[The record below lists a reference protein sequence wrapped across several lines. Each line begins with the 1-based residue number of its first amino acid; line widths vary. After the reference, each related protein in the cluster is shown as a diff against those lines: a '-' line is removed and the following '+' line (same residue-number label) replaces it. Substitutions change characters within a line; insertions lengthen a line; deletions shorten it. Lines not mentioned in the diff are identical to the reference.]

1 MTCGFIRINASLNK
15 NETSAALTLLLG
27 ILIALSALGT
37 DLYVPALPDVA
48 ASFASPVSAAQLTVT
63 TYFLGLAV
71 GQLSWGP
78 LSDRYGRRPVLLAAL
93 GLMLAVTAAAP
104 FMPSI
109 GALIGARLVQ
119 GLGMS
124 GGVVVA
130 RSIVRDLHAHE
141 QAARLLARMMIVF
154 SIVPI
159 AAPVCGA
166 LLTGHAGWRAIFWT
180 YTLVAAGLLVAVA
193 TGLRETAPAERR
205 SAHPADIARAL
216 GRILGDRRFQAPLLV
231 FLSCQMGIL
240 AWVASSAFTL
250 AHMGVAVDAYGW
262 MFAGVMLGQ
271 ITGAWAASRFV
282 LRFGSARLVRSGTW
296 IALAGGIAA
305 ATLAWTGAQHWLAL
319 VAPFGV
325 LLFGTALVLPS
336 ATSLALSP
344 FPQAAGS
351 ASSLLGAI
359 GFTAGAALSTLLGA
373 LFDGT
378 ARPMASAAALAAL
391 AAFAFERRLARGSR

>member
-1 MTCGFIRINASLNK
+1 LNNK
-15 NETSAALTLLLG
+15 ETSAALTLLLG

-48 ASFASPVSAAQLTVT
+48 ASFASPVSAVQLTLT
-63 TYFLGLAV
+63 TYFLGLAA
-71 GQLSWGP
+71 GQLIWGP

-104 FMPSI
+104 FVPSI
-109 GALIGARLVQ
+109 EALIAARLAQ

-141 QAARLLARMMIVF
+141 QAARLLARMMVVF

-159 AAPVCGA
+159 AAPVSGA
-166 LLTGHAGWRAIFWT
+166 LLTTHAGWRAIFWT
-180 YTLVAAGLLVAVA
+180 FALIACGLIVAVA
-193 TGLRETAPAERR
+193 AGLRETAPAERR
-205 SAHPADIARAL
+205 SAHPAQIARGL
-216 GRILGDRRFQAPLLV
+216 GAILSDRRFQAPLLV
-231 FLSCQMGIL
+231 FLCCQMAIL

-250 AHMGVAVDAYGW
+250 AHMGVPVDAYGW

-271 ITGAWAASRFV
+271 IAGAWVTSRFV
-282 LRFGSARLVRSGTW
+282 LRLGSARLMRGGSWLVLGGGLTVA
-296 IALAGGIAA
+296 ALAWA
-305 ATLAWTGAQHWLAL
+305 GADHWLAL
-319 VAPFGV
+319 VAPFAV
-325 LLFGTALVLPS
+325 LLFGTALILPS
-336 ATSLALSP
+336 ATALALSP

-351 ASSLLGAI
+351 ASSLIGAV
-359 GFTAGAALSTLLGA
+359 GFTAGAILSTLLGA

-378 ARPMASAAALAAL
+378 PRPMATAAALASL
-391 AAFAFERRLARGSR
+391 AAFAFERRLARGKR

>member
-1 MTCGFIRINASLNK
+1 MNNNDTCLAK

-48 ASFASPVSAAQLTVT
+48 ASFASPVSAVQLTLT

-71 GQLSWGP
+71 GQLIWGP
-78 LSDRYGRRPVLLAAL
+78 LSDRHGRRPVLLCAL
-93 GLMLAVTAAAP
+93 GIMLAVTAAAP

-109 GALIGARLVQ
+109 GALIAARLVQ

-141 QAARLLARMMIVF
+141 QAARLLARMLIVF
-154 SIVPI
+154 SVVPI
-159 AAPVCGA
+159 AAPISGA
-166 LLTGHAGWRAIFWT
+166 LLTAHAGWRAIFWT
-180 YTLVAAGLLVAVA
+180 YVLIAAGLLVAVA
-193 TGLRETAPAERR
+193 AGLRETAPAERR
-205 SAHPADIARAL
+205 SAHPAEIARGLRA
-216 GRILGDRRFQAPLLV
+216 IVSDRRFQAPLLV

-250 AHMGVAVDAYGW
+250 AQMGVAIDAYGW

-271 ITGAWAASRFV
+271 IAGAWVASRFV
-282 LRFGSARLVRSGTW
+282 LRIGSARLVRAGTW
-296 IALAGGIAA
+296 LVLAGGFAA
-305 ATLAWTGAQHWLAL
+305 AVFAWAGAQHWAAMVGPFAL
-319 VAPFGV
+319 
-325 LLFGTALVLPS
+325 LLFGSALVIPS
-336 ATSLALSP
+336 ATALALSP
-344 FPQAAGS
+344 FPQSAGAA
-351 ASSLLGAI
+351 ASLIGAI
-359 GFTAGAALSTLLGA
+359 GFALGAALSTLLGA

-378 ARPMASAAALAAL
+378 ARPMASVAALSGL
-391 AAFAFERRLARGSR
+391 AAFAFERLLAHGKRHGER

>member
-1 MTCGFIRINASLNK
+1 LKNK
-15 NETSAALTLLLG
+15 ETSAALTLLLG
-27 ILIALSALGT
+27 ALIGLSALGT

-48 ASFASPVSAAQLTVT
+48 ASFGSPVSAVQLTLT
-63 TYFLGLAV
+63 TYFLGLAI
-71 GQLSWGP
+71 GQLIWGP

-93 GLMLAVTAAAP
+93 GLMLVVTAASP

-109 GALIGARLVQ
+109 GALIAARLVQ

-159 AAPVCGA
+159 AAPVSGA
-166 LLTGHAGWRAIFWT
+166 LLTAHAGWRAIFWT
-180 YTLVAAGLLVAVA
+180 FALIACGLLVVVA
-193 TGLRETAPAERR
+193 AGLRETAPAERR
-205 SAHPADIARAL
+205 SAHPADIARGL
-216 GRILGDRRFQAPLLV
+216 GVILSDARFRGPLLV

-250 AHMGVAVDAYGW
+250 AHMGVAIDAYGW

-271 ITGAWAASRFV
+271 IAGAWVASRFV
-282 LRFGSARLVRSGTW
+282 LHLGSARLMRGGSWLVLGGGLAVA
-296 IALAGGIAA
+296 ALAWG
-305 ATLAWTGAQHWLAL
+305 GAQHWLAL
-319 VAPFGV
+319 VVPFAV
-325 LLFGTALVLPS
+325 LLFGTALILPS
-336 ATSLALSP
+336 ATALALSP
-344 FPQAAGS
+344 FPQAAGA
-351 ASSLLGAI
+351 ASSLIGAI
-359 GFTAGAALSTLLGA
+359 GFTAGAALSSLLGA

-378 ARPMASAAALAAL
+378 ARPMASAAALAGL
-391 AAFAFERRLARGSR
+391 AAFGFERMLAHGKR

>member
-1 MTCGFIRINASLNK
+1 MNNK
-15 NETSAALTLLLG
+15 ETSAALTLLLG
-27 ILIALSALGT
+27 VLIALSALGT

-48 ASFASPVSAAQLTVT
+48 ASFASPVSAVQLTLT

-71 GQLSWGP
+71 GQLIWGP

-109 GALIGARLVQ
+109 GALVAARLVQ

-141 QAARLLARMMIVF
+141 QAARLLARMMVVF

-159 AAPVCGA
+159 AAPVSGA
-166 LLTGHAGWRAIFWT
+166 LLTAHAGWRAIFWT
-180 YTLVAAGLLVAVA
+180 YVLIAAGLLVAVA
-193 TGLRETAPAERR
+193 AGLRETAPAERR
-205 SAHPADIARAL
+205 SAHPAQIARGL
-216 GRILGDRRFQAPLLV
+216 GRILSDRRFQAPLLV

-250 AHMGVAVDAYGW
+250 AHMGVALDAYGW

-271 ITGAWAASRFV
+271 IAGAWVASRFV
-282 LRFGSARLVRSGTW
+282 LRLGSARLMRGGSFLVLGGG
-296 IALAGGIAA
+296 LAVAA
-305 ATLAWTGAQHWLAL
+305 FAWAGAEHWLAL
-319 VAPFGV
+319 VAPFAV
-325 LLFGTALVLPS
+325 LLFGTALILPS
-336 ATSLALSP
+336 ATALALSP
-344 FPQAAGS
+344 FPQAAGA
-351 ASSLLGAI
+351 ASSLIGAI
-359 GFTAGAALSTLLGA
+359 GFTAGALLSTLLGA

-378 ARPMASAAALAAL
+378 ARPMATAAALASL
-391 AAFAFERRLARGSR
+391 AAFAFERSLARGKR

>member
-1 MTCGFIRINASLNK
+1 LDK

-27 ILIALSALGT
+27 VLIALSALGT

-48 ASFASPVSAAQLTVT
+48 ASFASPVSAVQLTLT
-63 TYFLGLAV
+63 TFFLGLAI
-71 GQLSWGP
+71 GQLIWGP

-109 GALIGARLVQ
+109 GALVAARLVQ

-159 AAPVCGA
+159 AAPVSGA
-166 LLTGHAGWRAIFWT
+166 LLAAHAGWRAIFWT
-180 YTLVAAGLLVAVA
+180 YVLIAAGLLVAVGA
-193 TGLRETAPAERR
+193 GLRETAPAERR
-205 SAHPADIARAL
+205 SAHPAEIARGL
-216 GRILGDRRFQAPLLV
+216 GRILSDRRFQAPLLL

-250 AHMGVAVDAYGW
+250 AHMGVPIDAYGW

-271 ITGAWAASRFV
+271 IAGAWVASRFV
-282 LRFGSARLVRSGTW
+282 MRFGSARLLR
-296 IALAGGIAA
+296 GGSWLVLGGGMAA
-305 ATLAWTGAQHWLAL
+305 AAFAWAGAEHWLTM
-319 VAPFGV
+319 VAPFSV
-325 LLFGTALVLPS
+325 MLFGTALVIPS

-344 FPQAAGS
+344 FPQAAGAA
-351 ASSLLGAI
+351 ASLIGAI

-373 LFDGT
+373 LFDGS
-378 ARPMASAAALAAL
+378 ARPMASVAALAGL
-391 AAFAFERRLARGSR
+391 AAFAFERLLAHGKR

>member
-1 MTCGFIRINASLNK
+1 LK
-15 NETSAALTLLLG
+15 NNDTPAALTLLLG
-27 ILIALSALGT
+27 VLISLSALGT

-48 ASFASPVSAAQLTVT
+48 AAYSAPVSAAQFTLT

-71 GQLSWGP
+71 GQLVWGP

-93 GLMLAVTAAAP
+93 GLMLA
-104 FMPSI
+104 
-109 GALIGARLVQ
+109 ARLVQ

-159 AAPVCGA
+159 AAPISGA
-166 LLTGHAGWRAIFWT
+166 LLTAHAGWRAIFWT
-180 YTLVAAGLLVAVA
+180 FALIACALLVVVGA
-193 TGLRETAPAERR
+193 GLRETAPAERR
-205 SAHPADIARAL
+205 SAHPADIARGL
-216 GRILGDRRFQAPLLV
+216 GRILSDARFRAPLLV

-250 AHMGVAVDAYGW
+250 AHMGVPIDAYGW

-271 ITGAWAASRFV
+271 IAGAWVASRFV
-282 LRFGSARLVRSGTW
+282 LRLGSARLMRAGSWLVLGGGLAVA
-296 IALAGGIAA
+296 ALAWG
-305 ATLAWTGAQHWLAL
+305 GAQHWLAL
-319 VAPFGV
+319 VVPFAV

-344 FPQAAGS
+344 FPQAAGA
-351 ASSLLGAI
+351 ASSLIGAI
-359 GFTAGAALSTLLGA
+359 GFTAGAALSTLLGV

-378 ARPMASAAALAAL
+378 ARPMASAAALAGL
-391 AAFAFERRLARGSR
+391 AAFGFQRMLAHGKR

>member
-1 MTCGFIRINASLNK
+1 LDK

-27 ILIALSALGT
+27 VLIALSALGT

-48 ASFASPVSAAQLTVT
+48 ASFASPVSAVQLTLT
-63 TYFLGLAV
+63 TFFLGLAA
-71 GQLSWGP
+71 GQLVWGP
-78 LSDRYGRRPVLLAAL
+78 LSDRYGRRPVLLSAL
-93 GLMLAVTAAAP
+93 GIMLAVTAAAP

-109 GALIGARLVQ
+109 GALIAARLVQ

-159 AAPVCGA
+159 AAPVSGA
-166 LLTGHAGWRAIFWT
+166 LLAAHAGWRAIFWT
-180 YTLVAAGLLVAVA
+180 YVLIAAGLLVAVG

-205 SAHPADIARAL
+205 SAHPAEIARGL
-216 GRILGDRRFQAPLLV
+216 GGILSDRRFQAPLLL

-250 AHMGVAVDAYGW
+250 AHMGVPIDAYGW

-271 ITGAWAASRFV
+271 IAGAWVASRFV
-282 LRFGSARLVRSGTW
+282 MRFGSARLLR
-296 IALAGGIAA
+296 GGSWLVLGGGMAA
-305 ATLAWTGAQHWLAL
+305 AAFAWAGAEHWLTM
-319 VAPFGV
+319 VAPFSV
-325 LLFGTALVLPS
+325 MLFGTALVIPS

-344 FPQAAGS
+344 FPQAAGAA
-351 ASSLLGAI
+351 ASLIGAI

-373 LFDGT
+373 LFDGS
-378 ARPMASAAALAAL
+378 ARPMASVAALAGL
-391 AAFAFERRLARGSR
+391 AAFAFERLLAHGKR